1 MTEPAKR
8 TQPPDRDEHER
19 PAATA
24 MSDQERAAIRQAGAE
39 DARRSRTRQGLPERI
54 EDPAAVAVLAAI
66 LRGIAAPP
74 SPSESAR
81 HERKPAA

>member
-8 TQPPDRDEHER
+8 TQPPDRDEHEH

-24 MSDQERAAIRQAGAE
+24 MSDQERAAIRQAGTD
-39 DARRSRTRQGLPERI
+39 DARRSRARQGLPERI

-66 LRGIAAPP
+66 LRDTHAPP
-74 SPSESAR
+74 PLSESTS